1 MKKLITLVTISIIS
15 LSAFSGTTCSYNV
28 FGEYICTGT
37 GNDFGYRSS
46 TTTNVFGEDIYKD
59 NRGNTAICSTDVF
72 GNYVC
77 N

>member
-15 LSAFSGTTCSYNV
+15 LSAFSGTTCSYDILGTYN
-28 FGEYICTGT
+28 CTGT

-46 TTTNVFGEDIYKD
+46 TTTDILGNDHYRD
-59 NRGNTAICSTDVF
+59 NRGNRAICSTDIL